1 MSENKK
7 QQPESVPVHEVV
19 IHLLATEPDSGVGM
33 AFSLYVNG
41 KNGVPATIPPG
52 VGDELK
58 QALAAAKEK
67 CSESYAIAAVTV
79 THFIDDM
86 QAVETSKAS

>member
-58 QALAAAKEK
+58 
-67 CSESYAIAAVTV
+67 
-79 THFIDDM
+79 
-86 QAVETSKAS
+86 